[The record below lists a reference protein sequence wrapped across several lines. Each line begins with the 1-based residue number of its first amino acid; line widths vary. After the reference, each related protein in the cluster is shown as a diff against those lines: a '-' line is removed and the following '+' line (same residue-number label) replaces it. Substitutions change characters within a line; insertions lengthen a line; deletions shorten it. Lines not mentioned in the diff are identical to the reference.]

1 MKRNLLIALISLSLL
16 VVIARTAYCLPANAA
31 TSQQVTLDRQ
41 AENIKHE
48 VEKLGVGHKITVVLN
63 IGGEHSGTISK
74 IESESFQINEVDKK
88 REVTV
93 WYNETKKI
101 YNDYYHKDLMLGR
114 NPRKHQIVLVSIL
127 SFVAVGLIYGIA
139 HRSQ

>member
-1 MKRNLLIALISLSLL
+1 MKRNLLIGLISLSLL
-16 VVIARTAYCLPANAA
+16 AVNAQTGYCLQANTP

-41 AENIKHE
+41 AQNIKHQ

-63 IGGEHSGTISK
+63 TGGEQSGTISK
-74 IESESFQINEVDKK
+74 IENESFQINEVDKK
-88 REVTV
+88 HEVTV
-93 WYNETKKI
+93 RYNETKKV
-101 YNDYYHKDLMLGR
+101 YKDYYHKDLMLGR